1 MDDEERLAMQLRSN
15 GNKTPAALRTMA
27 RFLQAAEDIFGR
39 HGYEGTTVREIAA
52 RSDVNL
58 GTLKHYWGS
67 KRELFRDLIE
77 RRLRPVHTKTAV
89 RLAAIDPRSTGGK
102 VPDPGAIVACL
113 IEPAFLV
120 GVQSPPDADFN
131 DPAAR
136 GRFHVFFGRCLMD
149 PSPEIVQDLNE
160 MFADVTGRFFEL
172 MRLASPKLT
181 QAELDWRIN
190 CVFGTVSFA
199 QLYGERIGRF
209 VGTEADVGGE
219 LASKWVMHFI
229 TQGVAAPPLH
239 EAGKPSASRLAVA
252 EPRSQRKATAN
263 KRKPK

>member
-1 MDDEERLAMQLRSN
+1 MKLRSN
-15 GNKTPAALRTMA
+15 GNRTPAALRTMA
-27 RFLQAAEDIFGR
+27 RFLEAAEDIFGR
-39 HGYEGTTVREIAA
+39 HGYEGTTVRDIAA
-52 RSDVNL
+52 RSGVNL

-77 RRLRPVHTKTAV
+77 RRLRPVHAQTAA
-89 RLAAIDPRSTGGK
+89 RLAAIDPRPAGGST
-102 VPDPGAIVACL
+102 PDAEAIVACL

-120 GVQSPPDADFN
+120 GVESPPDLDFSE
-131 DPAAR
+131 PAAR
-136 GRFHVFFGRCLMD
+136 GRFHLFFGRCLMD

-160 MFADVTGRFFEL
+160 MFADITSRFFEL
-172 MRLASPKLT
+172 MRLASPDLT

-229 TQGVAAPPLH
+229 TQGVAAPPLPQ
-239 EAGKPSASRLAVA
+239 AGTPSSPRLAPA
-252 EPRSQRKATAN
+252 GLRSPRPSIVNR
-263 KRKPK
+263 RKPR

>member
-1 MDDEERLAMQLRSN
+1 MKLRSE
-15 GNKTPAALRTMA
+15 GGRTPAAMRTMA
-27 RFLQAAEDIFGR
+27 RFLEAAEDIFGR

-52 RSDVNL
+52 RSRVNL

-77 RRLRPVHTKTAV
+77 RRLRPVHAETTA
-89 RLAAIDPRSTGGK
+89 RMAALYPGSARGT
-102 VPDPGAIVACL
+102 VPDAGAVTACL

-120 GVQSPPDADFN
+120 GVQSPPGLDFS

-136 GRFHVFFGRCLMD
+136 GRFHLFFGRCLMD

-160 MFADVTGRFFEL
+160 MFADITGRFFEL
-172 MRLASPKLT
+172 MRLANPELSP
-181 QAELDWRIN
+181 AELDWRIN
-190 CVFGTVSFA
+190 CVFGAVSFA

-209 VGTEADVGGE
+209 VGSEADVGGE

-229 TQGVAAPPLH
+229 TQGIAAPPL
-239 EAGKPSASRLAVA
+239 AAPGAPPSPPTITRARGSRKSVLK
-252 EPRSQRKATAN
+252 RRKS
-263 KRKPK
+263 R

>member
-1 MDDEERLAMQLRSN
+1 MKLRSK
-15 GNKTPAALRTMA
+15 GNRTPAALRTMT
-27 RFLQAAEDIFGR
+27 RFLEAAEDIFGR
-39 HGYEGTTVREIAA
+39 HGYEGTTVRDIAA
-52 RSDVNL
+52 RADVNL

-77 RRLRPVHTKTAV
+77 RRLRPVHTKSAA
-89 RLAAIDPRSTGGK
+89 RLAAIDPGATRGTI
-102 VPDPGAIVACL
+102 PDPAAVVACL
-113 IEPAFLV
+113 VEPAFLV
-120 GVQSPPDADFN
+120 GVASPPDRDFS

-136 GRFHVFFGRCLMD
+136 GRFHLFFGRCLMD
-149 PSPEIVQDLNE
+149 PSPEIVEDLNE

-172 MRLASPKLT
+172 MRLASPTLS

-190 CVFGTVSFA
+190 CVFGTVTFA

-229 TQGVAAPPLH
+229 NRGLGAPPFPTIGDPPPPH
-239 EAGKPSASRLAVA
+239 SSAGGRRSSRTPTVNRRQ
-252 EPRSQRKATAN
+252 PR
-263 KRKPK
+263 

>member
-1 MDDEERLAMQLRSN
+1 MKLRSN
-15 GNKTPAALRTMA
+15 GNRTPAALRTMA
-27 RFLQAAEDIFGR
+27 RFLEAAEDIFGR
-39 HGYEGTTVREIAA
+39 HGYEGTTVRDIAA
-52 RSDVNL
+52 RSGVNL

-77 RRLRPVHTKTAV
+77 RRLRPVHAKTAA
-89 RLAAIDPRSTGGK
+89 RLAVIDPQSLRGN

-120 GVQSPPDADFN
+120 GVESPPDLDFG

-136 GRFHVFFGRCLMD
+136 GRFHLFFGRCLTD

-160 MFADVTGRFFEL
+160 MFADITSRFFEL
-172 MRLASPKLT
+172 MRLACPELT

-209 VGTEADVGGE
+209 VGAEADVGGE
-219 LASKWVMHFI
+219 VASKWVMHFI
-229 TQGVAAPPLH
+229 TRGIGARPLP
-239 EAGKPSASRLAVA
+239 AGGASRSARRSA
-252 EPRSQRKATAN
+252 ERPHGTRNSNVNRRK
-263 KRKPK
+263 KK